1 MYDWL
6 VFVSTVDQ
14 AADCASAKN
23 HHDMIIMISARV
35 IVSLSDLLSVRHK
48 LCTTMNFMQR
58 SKCGKPDRV
67 TVTYTARSCTRHN
80 KLYACR
86 VYCVISEY
94 IISHTHISM
103 RMHAWRMHVWSCT
116 RHNKL
121 YACQRMQF
129 WSYTI
134 HNTLY
139 ACHQR
144 HPCVIISLV
153 KSFEQL

>member
-1 MYDWL
+1 M
-6 VFVSTVDQ
+6 S
-14 AADCASAKN
+14 
-23 HHDMIIMISARV
+23 
-35 IVSLSDLLSVRHK
+35 SD
-48 LCTTMNFMQR
+48 
-58 SKCGKPDRV
+58 
-67 TVTYTARSCTRHN
+67 
-80 KLYACR
+80 
-86 VYCVISEY
+86 CVISEY
-94 IISHTHISM
+94 ITHISMCIHAWRMHVWSDTATAYDCLCLKASLKQLVTRGFHHRSSDSQHTLPGVAPDITNCTHVVCIVLYQSILYHTHISM

-139 ACHQR
+139 ACHQS